1 MTHTQT
7 METLRP
13 AIQEALEHGTI
24 LEVVATLILDIAPL
38 IEEEELNESI
48 SFALSVA

>member
-1 MTHTQT
+1 

-38 IEEEELNESI
+38 IEEEELNDSI